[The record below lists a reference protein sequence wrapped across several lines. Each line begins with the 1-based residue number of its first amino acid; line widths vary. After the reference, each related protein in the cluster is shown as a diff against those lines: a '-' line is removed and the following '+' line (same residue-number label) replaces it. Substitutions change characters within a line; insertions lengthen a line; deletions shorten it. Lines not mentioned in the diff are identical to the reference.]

1 MKECYQLF
9 ENPTFLPYN
18 KLFKTME
25 KVFEANNIDVLDS
38 SRFYL
43 RRNLEKHVDFI
54 KYISVNGLLYVY
66 PKNYSMGELIPEYIN
81 LSKKN
86 RVFREGA

>member
-1 MKECYQLF
+1 
-9 ENPTFLPYN
+9 
-18 KLFKTME
+18 ME

-54 KYISVNGLLYVY
+54 KYINVNGLLYVF
-66 PKNYSMGELIPEYIN
+66 PKNYSVEELIPE
-81 LSKKN
+81 
-86 RVFREGA
+86 

>member
-1 MKECYQLF
+1 
-9 ENPTFLPYN
+9 
-18 KLFKTME
+18 ME

-54 KYISVNGLLYVY
+54 QYINVNSLLYIY
-66 PKNYSMGELIPEYIN
+66 PKNYSVEELIPI
-81 LSKKN
+81 
-86 RVFREGA
+86 